1 MAIKKRVRLTSDGL
15 NSYGF
20 RVLTSGI
27 DLTSYEN
34 NPILL
39 YMHRRGEV
47 VGIVENIEVSEGEIS
62 GELVFDEASEL
73 SQKLKKQWEFG
84 SLRMVS
90 LGLDVLESSMDPSLL
105 VEGQTNA
112 TVTRSRLYEVSLV
125 DVGANYDA
133 YVLRHGDS
141 VVNLCNGND
150 VADAIVPRLVS
161 HNEPKK
167 EDMELKRI
175 ALALGLPETSTEDE
189 VMFACENSVKLRGKN
204 AELLAELEML
214 RLSAVEACVDTAISS
229 KLIESSSRSHFIELG
244 KQVGVES
251 LESTFK
257 SMAPR
262 VSLSSQL
269 ETGGGGCTYT
279 KLSDVPESEL
289 RIMRD
294 QDREQYARLYKAEYG
309 VELEA

>member
-1 MAIKKRVRLTSDGL
+1 MEIKKRVRLTSDGL

-27 DLTSYEN
+27 DLTSYRN
-34 NPILL
+34 NPVLL

-47 VGIVENIEVSEGEIS
+47 VGIVDNIEVSETEIS

-90 LGLDVLESSMDPSLL
+90 LGLDVLESSMDASLL
-105 VEGQTNA
+105 LEGQTNA

-150 VADAIVPRLVS
+150 VADAIVPRLLS
-161 HNEPKK
+161 HNEQKTI
-167 EDMELKRI
+167 DMELKRI

-204 AELLAELEML
+204 AELLAELETL
-214 RLSAVEACVDTAISS
+214 RLSAVESCVDAAISS
-229 KLIESSSRSHFIELG
+229 KLIDESSRGHFVELG
-244 KQVGVES
+244 KQVGIES

-257 SMAPR
+257 SMTPR

-269 ETGGGGCTYT
+269 ESGGGGSVWK

-289 RIMRD
+289 RIMRE
-294 QDREQYARLYKAEYG
+294 QDREQYARLYKEEYG
-309 VELEA
+309 VELD